1 MDIVIDER
9 DFEEEFC
16 NMGTSFIELDITVEN
31 PTYLFGSVRKNKRC
45 NYYQEI
51 HKEGELFVCFTS
63 VLVRMYVNYV
73 LNCLLELDQTLEDE
87 KILLEQVYTFA
98 SDIMYEFFLTQIIF
112 FYEFFNL
119 CCSKDF
125 NIGCCYGFSK
135 QKTH

>member
-16 NMGTSFIELDITVEN
+16 NMTTSCIELDITVEN
-31 PTYLFGSVRKNKRC
+31 PAYLFGSVRKNKRC
-45 NYYQEI
+45 DYYQEI

-98 SDIMYEFFLTQIIF
+98 SDLMYEFLNTNYLFFL
-112 FYEFFNL
+112 
-119 CCSKDF
+119 
-125 NIGCCYGFSK
+125 
-135 QKTH
+135 